1 MSFLFWANCRATDS
15 DERIFKL
22 LSEDLELCLPEL
34 TQRAITNTNMVKF
47 RLSIINCETKA
58 NCSLIEEK
66 FLKAKKRMALAKDR
80 REQILYL
87 RELPVYSNILRSL
100 REDMQVE
107 IWCKLDERDRGQR
120 NIEVMATY
128 LIIINF
134 WPGNIFEE
142 RTPAEIDR

>member
-1 MSFLFWANCRATDS
+1 M
-15 DERIFKL
+15 
-22 LSEDLELCLPEL
+22 SEDLELCLPEM

-47 RLSIINCETKA
+47 RLSIINRETKA

-66 FLKAKKRMALAKDR
+66 FFKAKKRMALAKDR

-87 RELPVYSNILRSL
+87 RELPVYTTILRSL

-120 NIEVMATY
+120 NIEVMVTY